1 MDDTLLERLD
11 ILVTSGQIT
20 DQIRRYVLQKA
31 TSFASEH
38 GIELTEGNAGSFITH
53 FAMACAR
60 IGRGEPVV
68 EIPASVQEVAD
79 RHLDLV
85 EVARTMFPFDA
96 STITGAEVG
105 FITMYLC
112 VLLGRE
118 S

>member
-20 DQIRRYVLQKA
+20 DEIRQHVLHTA
-31 TSFASEH
+31 TAFAGMH
-38 GIELTEGNAGSFITH
+38 GIELTESNAGSYITH

-60 IGRGEPVV
+60 IGRGEPVLD
-68 EIPASVQEVAD
+68 IPAGVQEVAD

-85 EVARTMFPFDA
+85 EVARTMFPAEA

-118 S
+118 